1 MRYPQVLYPVVR
13 IAGSRTDVSHV
24 TRFASGN
31 QRKNL
36 VSPTPRNILSLS
48 NALVRLLP
56 GVLPHMDGVRLMGA
70 QSLSAYLAV
79 LRFTLPLS
87 VMIGLHMGVVVHS
100 EPAVVAMWAFPHFI
114 RVLGNK

>member
-1 MRYPQVLYPVVR
+1 MYPMPHALHLEIRKTNQV
-13 IAGSRTDVSHV
+13 SS
-24 TRFASGN
+24 
-31 QRKNL
+31 
-36 VSPTPRNILSLS
+36 TPRKILLLS
-48 NALVRLLP
+48 NALVRLLS

-87 VMIGLHMGVVVHS
+87 VVIGLHVGVVVHS